1 MSEDRLILAI
11 GRLERALS
19 RVEAAAARPA
29 EQSRGDE
36 SEAALQSLSERHDK
50 LKRQVESAIGALDQ
64 LIAKG

>member
-19 RVEAAAARPA
+19 RVEAAAGRPV
-29 EQSRGDE
+29 RTHDD
-36 SEAALQSLSERHDK
+36 AALQSLSERHEK
-50 LKRQVESAIGALDQ
+50 LKSQVESAIEALDR